1 MKIVRNQLLAIVFDF
16 GGVLFDWNPR
26 YLYRQYFLDDE
37 RAMESF
43 LDEIQ
48 FDEWNRQQD
57 IGRPFSEAVV
67 ELSQRFPQY
76 AGLINVFDTR
86 WEETL
91 AGVFPQSVAILER
104 LYQAGF
110 PLYALSNWSEEKFH
124 LVRQRYDF
132 LNWFDE
138 IFISG
143 KAGIAKPDPEIFRL
157 FLKRAHRE
165 PQECLF
171 IDDAAMNITI
181 AKELGFQTLH
191 FQSPEKLALDLSA
204 AGILVAER

>member
-1 MKIVRNQLLAIVFDF
+1 MKIVQNHPSAIVFDF
-16 GGVLFDWNPR
+16 GGVLFDWDPR
-26 YLYRQYFLDDE
+26 HLYRQYFPDDE
-37 RAMESF
+37 QAMESF
-43 LDEIQ
+43 LNEIQ
-48 FDEWNRQQD
+48 FNEWNRQQD

-67 ELSQRFPQY
+67 ELSQQFPQY
-76 AGLINVFDTR
+76 AGLINDFNTR

-91 AGVFPQSVAILER
+91 AGVIPQSVAILER

-110 PLYALSNWSEEKFH
+110 PLYALSNWSEEKFL

-138 IFISG
+138 IIISG
-143 KAGIAKPDPEIFRL
+143 QAGMAKPDPEIFRY
-157 FLKRAHRE
+157 FLKRVERE

-171 IDDAAMNITI
+171 IDDAPMNVTI

-204 AGILVAER
+204 AGILVA

>member
-1 MKIVRNQLLAIVFDF
+1 MKKIQDHFPAIVFDF

-26 YLYRQYFLDDE
+26 YLYRHYFPGDE
-37 RAMESF
+37 QAMERF

-57 IGRPFSEAVV
+57 IGRPFSEAVI

-76 AGLINVFDTR
+76 AGLIKAFDTR

-91 AGVFPQSVAILER
+91 AGVFPQSVAILEC
-104 LYQAGF
+104 LYQAGY
-110 PLYALSNWSEEKFH
+110 PLYALSNWSVEKFH

-132 LNWFDE
+132 LNWFNA
-138 IFISG
+138 IIISG
-143 KAGIAKPDPEIFRL
+143 EARLAKPDPEIFHY
-157 FLKRAHRE
+157 FLNTIQRE

-171 IDDAAMNITI
+171 IDDAAMNI
-181 AKELGFQTLH
+181 AVAWELGFQALR
-191 FQSPEKLALDLSA
+191 FQSSEILALDLKK
-204 AGILVAER
+204 AGILAA